1 MSKTL
6 KLKTKKVYDQKLRS
20 NLFQEITICRKIGSY
35 TTLEDYTVSSKLAPF
50 VGTGNT
56 HTSVYNESSYFG
68 YVKRDN
74 QSLAYKTLKM
84 IRSFYLT
91 PPKQSLLLPILSKW
105 CNRIGRIL
113 VWSTQPHIGTVRFVE
128 DLVNLA

>member
-6 KLKTKKVYDQKLRS
+6 KLKTKKVYDQKLRY
-20 NLFQEITICRKIGSY
+20 NLFQEITICRKIGS
-35 TTLEDYTVSSKLAPF
+35 TLDDYTVSSKLAPF